1 MAARVREFGVWCVL
15 DVDAHGKALA
25 VVVRH
30 CQAKAINDTA
40 KLMGRTWPGT
50 KATRCGEQGWGGCAR
65 ERRRGVRAPQFFP
78 VGLCAITSRPDASL
92 ATSMPELLLGM
103 AVRLAALHVTP
114 PSTESAR

>member
-1 MAARVREFGVWCVL
+1 M
-15 DVDAHGKALA
+15 
-25 VVVRH
+25 
-30 CQAKAINDTA
+30 
-40 KLMGRTWPGT
+40 
-50 KATRCGEQGWGGCAR
+50 
-65 ERRRGVRAPQFFP
+65 RAPQFFP